1 MRRRSLDLLK
11 PRLIKLLNQGMQPL
25 PIHVTDVIL
34 GQPVKRQ
41 RNGLLQKVSTQK
53 SNLTFADVIRA

>member
-1 MRRRSLDLLK
+1 M
-11 PRLIKLLNQGMQPL
+11 

-41 RNGLLQKVSTQK
+41 RNGLLQKVSTQ
-53 SNLTFADVIRA
+53 VRPEE